1 MSPLSKVMGNTSVNN
16 KTMSPCHDLQNQKEN
31 NQNFYANNND
41 DLWKETSFPHHS
53 QQCRERLL
61 TCLCIIFTRF
71 TASFINS
78 VVVECDNNALVAM
91 ETLLKYEQVRQ
102 DNEFRRRF
110 QFQQLARK
118 QPSTTTARYHP
129 KYSSNSPQL
138 TSPPPKLT
146 HAYCDVATPT
156 NYPPPLNYLNNDNR
170 YPLPSLQRVTM
181 ETSYYHQEYGY
192 QHHQPWVN
200 PSYDQ
205 GYGSHQNSTGYLRH
219 V

>member
-1 MSPLSKVMGNTSVNN
+1 MTFKTKKKTIKTSMPTT
-16 KTMSPCHDLQNQKEN
+16 TMTCGK
-31 NQNFYANNND
+31 
-41 DLWKETSFPHHS
+41 
-53 QQCRERLL
+53 RLVFR
-61 TCLCIIFTRF
+61 TIIFTRF

-118 QPSTTTARYHP
+118 QPSTTTARYPP
-129 KYSSNSPQL
+129 KYSSPQL

-146 HAYCDVATPT
+146 HAHCDVATPT
-156 NYPPPLNYLNNDNR
+156 NCPPPLNYLNNDNR

-181 ETSYYHQEYGY
+181 QTSYYHQEYGY

-200 PSYDQ
+200 SLYDQ